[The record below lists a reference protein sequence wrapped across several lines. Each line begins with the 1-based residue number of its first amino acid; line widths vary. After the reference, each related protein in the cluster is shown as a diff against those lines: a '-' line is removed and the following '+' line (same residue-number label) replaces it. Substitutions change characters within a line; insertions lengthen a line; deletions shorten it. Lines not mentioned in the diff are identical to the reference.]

1 MTAPRASRVGW
12 LVAVLALALGA
23 AVAPSQAGGER
34 RPDLVVRGGP
44 VTLDAGRLEG
54 ELTVAVRGRG
64 TAPRSTTVLTLTGA
78 GAPRPLASYA
88 VRRVRPG
95 AARTVA
101 VAATLPA
108 GLPAGT
114 WTVTACADGTQRVRE
129 RRERN
134 NCRAVG
140 TFTTTA
146 PTGPPTSTVPT
157 APIAF
162 PRGVPFRVGASSGDY
177 WAYVPTAYDGSHQT
191 PTRVLVWMHGCGG
204 TAKDDAWSVSP
215 GGAQDWVTVS
225 VGGRDGGCWSV
236 PGDATKVLA
245 ALDDLR
251 THFNVDPRRVVV
263 GGYSSGGLL
272 AYQTAFRNAWRFAGV
287 LVENAAPF
295 YGTGSSPAES
305 LAAAGWR
312 FPVRHLA
319 HTGDDVFPLA
329 TVRSELAATR
339 DAGHPV
345 TLVERP
351 GAHWDPQTVSDL
363 RTYLLPAMAGWV
375 APG

>member
-1 MTAPRASRVGW
+1 MTAPRAPRAGL
-12 LVAVLALALGA
+12 LVAVLALGLLA
-23 AVAPSQAGGER
+23 AVAPSQARGER
-34 RPDLVVRGGP
+34 RPDLVVRTGS
-44 VTLDAGRLEG
+44 VTLDAGRLAG
-54 ELTVAVRGRG
+54 ALSVAVRGRG
-64 TAPRSTTVLTLTGA
+64 RAPRSTAVLTLTGA
-78 GAPRPLASYA
+78 AGQPRTLASYA

-95 AARTVA
+95 AARTVDVSA
-101 VAATLPA
+101 PLPA
-108 GLPAGT
+108 GLPAGA
-114 WTVTACADGTQRVRE
+114 WTVTACADGTDRVRE

-134 NCRAVG
+134 NCRVVG
-140 TFTTTA
+140 SFTTTE
-146 PTGPPTSTVPT
+146 PVSTVPT

-162 PRGVPFRVGASSGDY
+162 PRGVPFRVGMPGGEY
-177 WAYVPTAYDGSHQT
+177 WAHVPASYDGTHRT
-191 PTRVLVWMHGCGG
+191 PTQVLVWMHGCGG
-204 TAKDDAWSVSP
+204 TARDDAYAVSP

-225 VGGRDGGCWSV
+225 VGGRDGACWSV
-236 PGDATKVLA
+236 PGDASTVLA
-245 ALDDLR
+245 ALDDVR

-295 YGTGSSPAES
+295 YGTGSGPAES
-305 LAAAGWR
+305 LAAAAWR

-329 TVRSELAATR
+329 TVRSELAAAR

-351 GAHWDPQTVSDL
+351 GQHWDPQTVSDL
-363 RTYLLPAMAGWV
+363 RAYLLPAMAAGWV
-375 APG
+375 SPG